1 MSYRR
6 TCDVCGQNISLR
18 EMSDGH
24 WVAFDYGTD
33 RAHDHTKVDREDY
46 QSKDYSYKKN
56 KSQSGWINSSYQI
69 ESSLIKAIQHSCVV
83 DMYYLKTRGKFSDEK
98 RRQICPLNIQE
109 INDKKYL
116 EAYCKMRKANRVFA
130 LRKIQKLRILKENFD
145 NIYKI
150 QGVKFFES
158 REEFVES
165 EKEAEEQT
173 SYEES
178 SYSTNSKNQET
189 ENEEMNEKTQNTY
202 DSQNTNYKLKK
213 KDWFEIGWELSW
225 RFAVGYC
232 VIFFGFLLIGK
243 ACQIIF

>member
-1 MSYRR
+1 LSYSKR
-6 TCDVCGQNISLR
+6 CKNCGQYISLR
-18 EMSDGH
+18 QMSDGH

-33 RAHDHTKVDREDY
+33 RAHDHTEVNREDY
-46 QSKDYSYKKN
+46 QSKDYSYKKS

-69 ESSLIKAIQHSCVV
+69 ESTLIKTIQTSNVV
-83 DMYYLKTRGKFSDEK
+83 DMYYLKSKEKFSDET

-109 INDKKYL
+109 INGKKYL

-130 LRKIQKLRILKENFD
+130 LRKIQQLKVLKEKFD

-150 QGVKFFES
+150 HGVKFFES
-158 REEFVES
+158 QEEFVES

-178 SYSTNSKNQET
+178 SYSTNSKNQEM
-189 ENEEMNEKTQNTY
+189 ENEEMNEKTQSTY

-225 RFAVGYC
+225 KLVVGYC